1 MLEHL
6 HVKNLALIREAE
18 IDFTEGLNILTGETG
33 AGKSIV
39 IGSVGLALGGKVA
52 KDLVRPGA
60 DFGLAE
66 LVFSVTSE
74 RLKDRLKELDVIPED
89 GQIILSRKI
98 MNGKSINK
106 INGETVTLNQLRET
120 AALLIDVHGQHEHQ
134 SLLQKKKHLEILDEY
149 AKEEL
154 QPIKEKLAAAYT
166 EWKKLTE
173 EQKNARMDEESRMR
187 ELSLLE
193 FETKE
198 IEDAGLSIGE
208 DEELEQRYRKMTGA
222 KRLMEAAGT
231 AYGLTG
237 YEEAEG
243 AGTAI
248 GRALRELQGAQS
260 LDEDLTDLTGQL
272 SDIDSLLNDF
282 NRELSDYVSSL
293 EFAGE
298 EFEQVEERLNQLNHL
313 KSKYGKTLEAVLEYG
328 QKQQE
333 RLAALQDYDA
343 YLARLEKQ
351 TAEKERELEGLCEE
365 ASVIRKRYAEVLCAK
380 IRGHLIDLNF
390 LDVEFELEFDR
401 ISGYTSGGFDDAEF
415 VISTNPGESL
425 RPLAKIASGGEL
437 SRIMLAIKTVLADK
451 DQIETV
457 IFDEIDVGIS
467 GRTAQKVSE
476 KMMLIG
482 RSRQVICI
490 THLAQ
495 IAAMADTHFR
505 IEKQVADGGTR
516 TEIRRLT
523 EAESVE
529 ELARILG
536 GAEITDAV
544 FQNAS
549 EMKELAGN
557 KKSQTR

>member
-248 GRALRELQGAQS
+248 GRALRELQGVQS
-260 LDEDLTDLTGQL
+260 LDEDLRDLAGQL

-437 SRIMLAIKTVLADK
+437 SRIMLAIKTVLAEK

>member
-39 IGSVGLALGGKVA
+39 IGSVALALGGKVA

-248 GRALRELQGAQS
+248 GRALRELQGVQS
-260 LDEDLTDLTGQL
+260 LDEDLRDLTGQL

-328 QKQQE
+328 QRQQE

-343 YLARLEKQ
+343 YLARLGKE
-351 TAEKERELEGLCEE
+351 TAGKERGLEGLREE
-365 ASVIRKRYAEVLCAK
+365 AGGSRKRYAEVLCAK